1 MFPRDCDCD
10 CDSATL
16 ARFFFT
22 HAHIL
27 DQLIVR
33 RIESVE
39 THPAGILVNSL
50 LMLMETLFQRL
61 LNFI

>member
-1 MFPRDCDCD
+1 MFPRDCD

-16 ARFFFT
+16 ARIPLT

-39 THPAGILVNSL
+39 TNPAGVLVNSL
-50 LMLMETLFQRL
+50 LTLMETLFQRL